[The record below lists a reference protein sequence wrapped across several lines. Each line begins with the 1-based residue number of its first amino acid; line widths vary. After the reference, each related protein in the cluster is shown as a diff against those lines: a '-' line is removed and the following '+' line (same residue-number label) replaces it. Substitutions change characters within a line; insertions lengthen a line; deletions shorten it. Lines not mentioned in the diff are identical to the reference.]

1 MNNTQN
7 PVIQF
12 HPPVGFCRAIEAA
25 KLCGVSKSTFWLWV
39 SNKTLNGVAVPQ
51 PLKLSAGI
59 TVWQR
64 SDIHSFIEQL
74 AEQANSA
81 PTPPRA
87 A

>member
-64 SDIHSFIEQL
+64 SDIHAFIEQL